1 MSPLLWFLDLSQNLA
16 YFILITWA
24 ICSEPWKRPS
34 FSSIMESLRPLI
46 KSSSTTQS
54 GHGDMPLLTWVVWTP
69 FTFRCTLVI
78 FTRFCIWQEWCS
90 SNQVCSCSKNTN
102 RVCILCMLFHLTV
115 LCWIWSFIWTCAW
128 CNPVCSKESTAF
140 FRWFIEYFMWNWFVR
155 ISMFIIVKNLVRYF
169 FPFMKRQRK
178 REETNNFGILIL

>member
-1 MSPLLWFLDLSQNLA
+1 MSHGSAPPFPVLWNHLDPWLNLPPLLSLVMGICLCSHEWFGHLSRFVVLWYSLLD
-16 YFILITWA
+16 FV
-24 ICSEPWKRPS
+24 
-34 FSSIMESLRPLI
+34 
-46 KSSSTTQS
+46 S
-54 GHGDMPLLTWVVWTP
+54 GRNAARVIRYV
-69 FTFRCTLVI
+69 LV
-78 FTRFCIWQEWCS
+78 Q
-90 SNQVCSCSKNTN
+90 KNTN

-155 ISMFIIVKNLVRYF
+155 ISMFIIVKNFLVRYF